1 MKKVLVLSHAMYIG
15 GAERALIG
23 LLSSFDK
30 SKYQVDLFLMKHD
43 GELFDLIPEGIN
55 LLPEIKQYTC
65 LGEPIA
71 NTLKKGCFGVAFG
84 RFIGKKRAKAF
95 TKKHGLKNPVGVEV
109 EYSHKY
115 TKKYMPKI
123 SDTEYDLV
131 ISFLTPHYFG
141 IEKCV
146 GKKKLAWI
154 HTDYSFLDFDTE
166 SETKMWERYDGIVS
180 ISESVSK
187 AFLTKFPTLGDK
199 LIRIDN
205 IYSPDAIRKSALEGQ
220 NEIKT
225 DKPVIVSCGRL
236 HEQKNFVS
244 VPIIAHEMKRIGAD
258 FRWYILGSGT
268 EEAKIRENIEKY
280 GMEDTVI
287 LLGSKANP
295 YPYIDA
301 CDVYA
306 QPSLYEGKA
315 IAVLEAQILGKPVVI
330 TDFATAKSQLKDGF
344 DGIIVPLENRACAE
358 GIASLLFDGE
368 LMLMLSENCMSTDY
382 GNASEIEKIYS
393 FIEED

>member
-1 MKKVLVLSHAMYIG
+1 MKKVLILSHAMYIG

-23 LLSSFDK
+23 LLSAFDK

-55 LLPEIKQYTC
+55 LLPEIKEYTC
-65 LGEPIA
+65 LGVPIKEVI
-71 NTLKKGCFGVAFG
+71 KKGCFGVAFG
-84 RFIGKKRAKAF
+84 RFIGKMRANSY
-95 TKKHGLKNPVGVEV
+95 TKKYGLKNPVGIHV

-115 TKKYMPKI
+115 TKKFMPKI
-123 SDTEYDLV
+123 SDEEYDLV

-141 IEKCV
+141 IEKCK
-146 GKKKLAWI
+146 GKKTLAWI
-154 HTDYSFLDFDTE
+154 HTDYSFIDIDVE
-166 SETKMWERYDGIVS
+166 SETKMWEKYDGIVS

-187 AFLTKFPTLGDK
+187 AFISKFPTLGDK
-199 LIRIDN
+199 LVRIDN
-205 IYSPDAIRKSALEGQ
+205 IYSPDAIRKSSLEGQ
-220 NEIKT
+220 SEIKT

-236 HEQKNFVS
+236 HDQKNFVS
-244 VPIIAHEMKRIGAD
+244 VPIIASEMKKLGAD
-258 FRWYILGSGT
+258 FRWYILGGGT
-268 EEAKIRENIEKY
+268 EERKIRENITKY

-295 YPYIDA
+295 YPYIRA

-330 TDFATAKSQLKDGF
+330 TDFATAQSQLNDGF

-358 GIASLLFDGE
+358 GIAALLFDGE
-368 LMLMLSENCMSTDY
+368 LMMTLSENCMSTDY
-382 GNASEIEKIYS
+382 GNSGEVEKIYK
-393 FIEED
+393 FME

>member
-1 MKKVLVLSHAMYIG
+1 MYIG

-23 LLSSFDK
+23 LLSAFDK
-30 SKYQVDLFLMKHD
+30 SEYRVDLFLMKQE
-43 GELFDLIPEGIN
+43 GELIDLIPEGIN
-55 LLPEIKQYTC
+55 LLPEIKEYTC
-65 LGEPIA
+65 LAEPIA

-84 RFIGKKRAKAF
+84 RFWGKKRAKSY
-95 TKKHGLKNPVGVEV
+95 TKKHDLKNPVGVEV

-154 HTDYSFLDFDTE
+154 HTDYSFIDIDAE
-166 SETKMWERYDGIVS
+166 SETKMWEKYDGIVS
-180 ISESVSK
+180 ISESVSN
-187 AFLTKFPTLGDK
+187 AFLKKFPSLCDR

-220 NEIKT
+220 KEIKT

-244 VPIIAHEMKRIGAD
+244 VPAIASEMKKLGAD

-268 EEAKIRENIEKY
+268 EEQKIRDNIAKY

-330 TDFATAKSQLKDGF
+330 TDFATAQSQLKDGF
-344 DGIIVPLENRACAE
+344 DGIIVPLENTACAK

-368 LMLMLSENCMSTDY
+368 LMLMLSENCLSTDY
-382 GNASEIEKIYS
+382 GNASEVEKIYE
-393 FIEED
+393 FIERG

>member
-30 SKYQVDLFLMKHD
+30 SEYRVDLFLMKHD
-43 GELFDLIPEGIN
+43 GELFDLIPEGVN
-55 LLPEIKQYTC
+55 LLPEIKEYTC

-84 RFIGKKRAKAF
+84 RFIGKMRAKAY
-95 TKKHGLKNPVGVEV
+95 TKKHNLQNPVGVEV

-115 TKKYMPKI
+115 TKKYMQRI
-123 SDTEYDLV
+123 SNTEYDLV
-131 ISFLTPHYFG
+131 ISFLTPHYFA
-141 IEKCV
+141 IEKCC
-146 GKKKLAWI
+146 GKKALAWI
-154 HTDYSFLDFDTE
+154 HTDYSFIDIDAE

-180 ISESVSK
+180 ISDSVGR
-187 AFLTKFPTLGDK
+187 AFATKFPTLEDK
-199 LIRIDN
+199 LVRIDN
-205 IYSPDAIRKSALEGQ
+205 IYSPEAIRKSSLEGQ
-220 NEIKT
+220 NEIKN
-225 DKPVIVSCGRL
+225 DKPVIVSVGRL

-244 VPIIAHEMKRIGAD
+244 VPIIASEMKKIGAD

-268 EEAKIRENIEKY
+268 EEQKIRENIAKY

-287 LLGSKANP
+287 LLGSRANP
-295 YPYIDA
+295 YPYIAA

-358 GIASLLFDGE
+358 GIAALLFDGE
-368 LMLMLSENCMSTDY
+368 LMMTLSENCMSTDY
-382 GNASEIEKIYS
+382 GNSSEVQKIYS
-393 FIEED
+393 FICED